1 MSRLRDDGFSEAV
14 LTRLTCP
21 IGLPGLKSKAPE
33 VIAVSVAA
41 DLLMRQEAARVRND
55 ESSTT

>member
-1 MSRLRDDGFSEAV
+1 V
-14 LTRLTCP
+14 VCP

-41 DLLMRQEAARVRND
+41 DLLMRIEAARLVPVPEFRLA
-55 ESSTT
+55 SV